1 MTRQSLSVV
10 FSVRNEEKFF
20 EEALRSVKGLADE
33 IIVVDNES
41 TDKTAQ
47 IAKKYTKSIYEH
59 KNTPNSLNTTKN
71 YGFSKTTGDWI
82 LSLDGDEIVPK
93 ELADEIRLIIST
105 SGTGS
110 LRNFRQPTGVSQ
122 TSINGYWIPRKN
134 IVFGRWIQH
143 GIWYPDK
150 QLRLFRRGSGKFPE
164 KHNHEYLEVA
174 GEVSELHNHLIHQN
188 YQTIVQF
195 VDKMNHIY
203 TDNEAE
209 VLLASGKKLEWIDA
223 IRMPASDF
231 ILNFFR
237 RQSYKDGLHGLTL
250 SLLQAF
256 YSLLVF
262 AKAWEKQGFWEY
274 DSKNFVTDVKSE
286 LKEKSKEFS
295 WWYTKE
301 LVPWFLK
308 PKQITKK
315 IIEKFTK
322 LLPTY

>member
-1 MTRQSLSVV
+1 MQSLSVV
-10 FSVRNEEKFF
+10 FSVHNEEKLF
-20 EEALRSVKGLADE
+20 EEALKSVKNLADE

-41 TDKTAQ
+41 TDKTVQ
-47 IAKKYTKSIYEH
+47 IAKKYTKNIYEH
-59 KNTPNSLNTTKN
+59 KNTPNSLNLTKN
-71 YGFSKTTGDWI
+71 YGFSKAKGDWI
-82 LSLDGDEIVPK
+82 LSLD
-93 ELADEIRLIIST
+93 ADERVSPDLAKEIFSILNAQRST
-105 SGTGS
+105 
-110 LRNFRQPTGVSQ
+110 LNAP
-122 TSINGYWIPRKN
+122 IGYWFPRKN
-134 IVFGRWIQH
+134 IVFGKWIQH

-150 QLRLFRRGSGKFPE
+150 QLRLFRHGLGKFPG
-164 KHNHEYLEVA
+164 KHNHEYLEVK
-174 GEVSELHNHLIHQN
+174 GELSELKNHLIHQN

-195 VDKMNHIY
+195 VDKMNHTY

-223 IRMPASDF
+223 VRMPASDF

-274 DSKNFVTDVKSE
+274 DSKNFVIDVKSE
-286 LKEKSKEFS
+286 LREKGKEFS

-322 LLPTY
+322 LLSTH

>member
-1 MTRQSLSVV
+1 MQSLSVV
-10 FSVRNEEKFF
+10 FSVHNEEKLF
-20 EEALRSVKGLADE
+20 EEALKSVKNLADE

-41 TDKTAQ
+41 TDKTVQ
-47 IAKKYTKSIYEH
+47 IAKKYTKNIYEH
-59 KNTPNSLNTTKN
+59 KNTPNSLNLTKN
-71 YGFSKTTGDWI
+71 YGFSKAKGDWI
-82 LSLDGDEIVPK
+82 LSLD
-93 ELADEIRLIIST
+93 ADERVSSDLAKEIRSVISA
-105 SGTGS
+105 GS
-110 LRNFRQPTGVSQ
+110 LRNFRQPIDVSQ
-122 TSINGYWIPRKN
+122 TSVNGYWIPRKN
-134 IVFGRWIQH
+134 IVFGKWIQH

-164 KHNHEYLEVA
+164 KHNHEYLEVT
-174 GEVSELHNHLIHQN
+174 GELAELQNHLIHQN
-188 YQTIVQF
+188 YQSIVQF
-195 VDKMNHIY
+195 VDKMNHTY

-223 IRMPASDF
+223 VRMPASDF

-322 LLPTY
+322 LLSTH

>member
-1 MTRQSLSVV
+1 MTTLSVV
-10 FSVRNEEKFF
+10 FSVYNEEKHL
-20 EEALRSVKGLADE
+20 EEALKSVRGLADE
-33 IIVVDNES
+33 IIIVDNES
-41 TDKTAQ
+41 TDRTAQ
-47 IAKKYTKSIYEH
+47 ISKKYTKSVYEH

-71 YGFSKTTGDWI
+71 YGFSKAKGDWI
-82 LSLDGDEIVPK
+82 LSLD
-93 ELADEIRLIIST
+93 ADERVSPDLVKEIFSILNVQRST
-105 SGTGS
+105 LNS
-110 LRNFRQPTGVSQ
+110 P
-122 TSINGYWIPRKN
+122 IGYWIPRKN
-134 IVFGRWIQH
+134 IVFGKWIQH

-164 KHNHEYLEVA
+164 KHNHEYLEVT
-174 GEVSELHNHLIHQN
+174 GELAELQNHLIHQN

-195 VDKMNHIY
+195 VDKMNHTY

-209 VLLASGKKLEWIDA
+209 VLLASGKKLEWFDA

-237 RQSYKDGLHGLTL
+237 RQSYKDGLHGLIL

-256 YSLLVF
+256 YALLVF

-274 DSKNFVTDVKSE
+274 DSKNFVIDVKSE
-286 LKEKSKEFS
+286 LREKGKEFS

-308 PKQITKK
+308 PRQIAKK
-315 IIEKFTK
+315 LISQIRPG
-322 LLPTY
+322 L